1 MSRRANED
9 NETRIMLEPRVPLEQ
24 RRRAAFLVR
33 WSLVNMFLTTA
44 ACCPVSYTHLTLP
57 TSDLV

>member
-1 MSRRANED
+1 MSRRSNED

-44 ACCPVSYTHLTLP
+44 SCAASPCGSVPPASLP
-57 TSDLV
+57 T